1 MQFTDFFF
9 IKLVGKLLNNCFHFR
24 TKLQTFRAMEIE
36 IKNLNNLV
44 IEKNKTITKLEQQ
57 LIVEKEEKVDLVN
70 DFDKYKKEA
79 QKQQELWTEETA
91 KLREELENIN
101 EIVRVNEKGAE
112 ENLKVRLEKEK
123 EILINEADSDR
134 EAYQRL
140 LNEYHVLEQHCE
152 ELKNQLNAQNH
163 MGSHKRNVSDV
174 SSIYTTE
181 EQLLTSDLPE
191 DHGYGSV
198 RSTTSNS
205 SHVREK
211 LENIDWKQ
219 EGEFLFLLF

>member
-1 MQFTDFFF
+1 M
-9 IKLVGKLLNNCFHFR
+9 
-24 TKLQTFRAMEIE
+24 QTFKALEIE

-44 IEKNKTITKLEQQ
+44 IEKNKKIANLDEQ
-57 LIVEKEEKVDLVN
+57 LTAEKEEKVDIVN
-70 DFDKYKKEA
+70 DFEKYKLDT
-79 QKQQELWTEETA
+79 QKQQELWSQETA

-101 EIVRVNEKGAE
+101 EIVRLNEKGAE
-112 ENLKVRLEKEK
+112 EDLKVRLEKEK
-123 EILINEADSDR
+123 QILLDESDSDR

-140 LNEYHVLEQHCE
+140 LQEYHVLEQHCE
-152 ELKNQLNAQNH
+152 ELKNQLNSQ
-163 MGSHKRNVSDV
+163 SHHSAHRRNVSDV

-181 EQLLTSDLPE
+181 EQSLPNELPE

-205 SHVREK
+205 SHTREK

-219 EGEFLFLLF
+219 EGR

>member
-1 MQFTDFFF
+1 
-9 IKLVGKLLNNCFHFR
+9 
-24 TKLQTFRAMEIE
+24 MEIE

-44 IEKNKTITKLEQQ
+44 IEKNKAIAKLEEQ
-57 LIVEKEEKVDLVN
+57 LIFEKEEKVDIVN
-70 DFDKYKKEA
+70 EYDKYKLETE
-79 QKQQELWTEETA
+79 KQQQLWFEETA

-101 EIVRVNEKGAE
+101 EIVKMNEKGAE
-112 ENLKVRLEKEK
+112 EDLKVRLEKEK
-123 EILINEADSDR
+123 EMIMNEADSDR

-140 LNEYHVLEQHCE
+140 LQEYHILEQHYE
-152 ELKNQLNAQNH
+152 ELKLNAQNYNGAH
-163 MGSHKRNVSDV
+163 RRNVSDV
-174 SSIYTTE
+174 SSVYIADDH
-181 EQLLTSDLPE
+181 LLPNDMPE

-219 EGEFLFLLF
+219 EG

>member
-1 MQFTDFFF
+1 M
-9 IKLVGKLLNNCFHFR
+9 
-24 TKLQTFRAMEIE
+24 QTFKTMEIE

-44 IEKNKTITKLEQQ
+44 IEKNKTIAKLEKQ
-57 LIVEKEEKVDLVN
+57 LVIEKEEKVDLVHEY
-70 DFDKYKKEA
+70 DKYKQEA
-79 QKQQELWTEETA
+79 QKQQELWSVETA
-91 KLREELENIN
+91 KLRDELENIN
-101 EIVRVNEKGAE
+101 EIVKMNEKGAE
-112 ENLKVRLEKEK
+112 EDLKERLEKEK
-123 EILINEADSDR
+123 QIMMNEADSDR

-140 LNEYHVLEQHCE
+140 LHEYHVLEQHCE

-163 MGSHKRNVSDV
+163 IGAHRRNVSDV
-174 SSIYTTE
+174 SSIYTTD
-181 EQLLTSDLPE
+181 EQFLSNDLPE

-219 EGEFLFLLF
+219 EGSCFYFFAIFFGNTIMIDFI

>member
-1 MQFTDFFF
+1 M
-9 IKLVGKLLNNCFHFR
+9 
-24 TKLQTFRAMEIE
+24 QTFKAMEIE

-44 IEKNKTITKLEQQ
+44 IEKNKKIATLEEQMT
-57 LIVEKEEKVDLVN
+57 LEKEEKVDLVN
-70 DFDKYKKEA
+70 EFEKYKLETKE
-79 QKQQELWTEETA
+79 QQELWVNETA

-101 EIVRVNEKGAE
+101 EIVKMNEKGVE
-112 ENLKVRLEKEK
+112 EDLKVRLEKEK

-140 LNEYHVLEQHCE
+140 LSEYHTLEQHCE

-163 MGSHKRNVSDV
+163 LGAHRRNVSDV

-181 EQLLTSDLPE
+181 EQSIPNDLPE

-205 SHVREK
+205 SHVRERV
-211 LENIDWKQ
+211 ENIDWKQ
-219 EGEFLFLLF
+219 EGNLFFHVIKLIGVSKCTSI